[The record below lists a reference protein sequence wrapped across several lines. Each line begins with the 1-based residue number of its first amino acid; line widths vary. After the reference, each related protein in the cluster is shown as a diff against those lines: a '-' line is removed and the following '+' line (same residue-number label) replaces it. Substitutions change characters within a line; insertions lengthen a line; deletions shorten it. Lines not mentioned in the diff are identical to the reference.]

1 MREGKELK
9 RVYLQPLIKRDKI
22 CKALT
27 KRIERALKLMGS
39 EELRSGNIIVYVTST
54 INREVRCK

>member
-22 CKALT
+22 YQAQT
-27 KRIERALKLMGS
+27 KRIERAL
-39 EELRSGNIIVYVTST
+39 
-54 INREVRCK
+54 